1 MSSKSS
7 QTRQI
12 GLRLSLGGAPNEPHT
27 VAGLPGFYRPD
38 RPTPVGGPDE
48 ATIEQAEEFASKRSS
63 VVEIVELK
71 PGEVAGLR
79 AAAAHDHE
87 LARGNTTEREPG
99 AEAPATVDKDPGA
112 FAADDVLRAFEGLDA
127 DSVAAIQALEADGK
141 ARKTILDYQPAVGQE
156 G

>member
-1 MSSKSS
+1 MSSNQS

-38 RPTPVGGPDE
+38 RPTPVGGPGE
-48 ATIEQAEEFASKRSS
+48 ATVEQAEEYAKKRSA
-63 VVEIVELK
+63 VVEVVELK
-71 PGEVAGLR
+71 AGEVDELR

-87 LARGNTTEREPG
+87 LARGNTTDREPG
-99 AEAPATVDKDPGA
+99 QAPAPTVEDDPGA
-112 FAADDVLRAFEGLDA
+112 FTADQVLEALAGLDA
-127 DSVAAIQALEADGK
+127 DGVAAVQDLERAGK
-141 ARKTILDYQPAVGQE
+141 GRKTIIDYQPAAGQE